1 MKWVWFI
8 ALILTAL
15 SSPLLRA
22 EEQPPFDVSDPA
34 ISENFRRIYFLMDK
48 HRHEQDDSSFLSIFK
63 SSGSASTLDSFKI
76 YAGSVTVSASA
87 ATIVAPVGLTQMLY
101 TMATHL
107 ETSSATC
114 SIQQWASSFTVTN
127 TSAADDKKIHW
138 WTFGK

>member
-1 MKWVWFI
+1 MKRGHIMLFLV
-8 ALILTAL
+8 LLCP
-15 SSPLLRA
+15 PLA
-22 EEQPPFDVSDPA
+22 FGAEQPPFSVSD
-34 ISENFRRIYFLMDK
+34 SVSDENFKIIYLLMDQHK
-48 HRHEQDDSSFLSIFK
+48 HNQDDSSFLSIFK

-87 ATIVAPVGLTQMLY
+87 ATIVAPVGLTQILY